1 MWGCG
6 LKYMKHM
13 LMPTASTVTPYVG
26 VWIEIKEKSKKK
38 NNFWSPPMWGCGLKF
53 DIVDS
58 IFGTIESPPMWGCGL
73 KFELYRQL
81 ENFILSP
88 PMWGCGLKY
97 YALRKL

>member
-1 MWGCG
+1 MWGCGLKYPRNPQGQAALKSPPMWGCG

-73 KFELYRQL
+73 K
-81 ENFILSP
+81 
-88 PMWGCGLKY
+88 Y